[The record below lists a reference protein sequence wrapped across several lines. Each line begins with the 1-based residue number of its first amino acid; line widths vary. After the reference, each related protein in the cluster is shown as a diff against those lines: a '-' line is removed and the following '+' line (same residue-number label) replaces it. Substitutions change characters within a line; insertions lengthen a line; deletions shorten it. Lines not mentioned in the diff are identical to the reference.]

1 MAEHEE
7 VTSLDTIRELKA
19 RTPFKPFRIVVA
31 SGDRYL
37 IENPDALAIGSSQ
50 LHYYLPRSD
59 RAVHMRINQI
69 SAVEELDESPAA

>member
-1 MAEHEE
+1 LAEHEE

-19 RTPFKPFRIVVA
+19 RIPFLPFRIVLS

-50 LHYYLPRSD
+50 LHYCLPRSD
-59 RAVHMRINQI
+59 RAVHMRLNQI
-69 SAVEELDESPAA
+69 SSIEELNEKPAA